1 LAETEHILEM
11 TEYLRAKGW
20 YFCGGNERYDSQ
32 YLKLT
37 QILFIIKNP
46 QK

>member
-20 YFCGGNERYDSQ
+20 YFCGGKMSDTTAN
-32 YLKLT
+32 
-37 QILFIIKNP
+37 I
-46 QK
+46 